1 MLIAINQHH
10 KTSTI
15 PSHHTRQRITQQR
28 INPKRRH
35 IAPIDRNAI
44 ISHSLRRENSTRSN
58 VGRISF
64 SRVQG
69 KVWQDHSDRI
79 YPIALAPRDYAINS
93 CSEQTCQQQ
102 KPTKFICDRD
112 FLISPVFIKYLETA
126 LLVPNR
132 LWL

>member
-58 VGRISF
+58 KSIR
-64 SRVQG
+64 SRMMRLG
-69 KVWQDHSDRI
+69 DIMEIEDAIGNLSDNG
-79 YPIALAPRDYAINS
+79 DGGESNS
-93 CSEQTCQQQ
+93 ERRPH
-102 KPTKFICDRD
+102 KKRRA
-112 FLISPVFIKYLETA
+112 E
-126 LLVPNR
+126 
-132 LWL
+132 